1 MTAAQLRVPA
11 AGAPGLQHL
20 PGWGSVS
27 GVGCPWGEVEDKQQ
41 MFVLNMTSSSEK
53 YISKH

>member
-1 MTAAQLRVPA
+1 MTAAQLRVSA

-27 GVGCPWGEVEDKQQ
+27 GVGCPWGEAEDKQQ
-41 MFVLNMTSSSEK
+41 MFVINMISSSEK